1 MKLIMV
7 RHGQT
12 EINKEGRIQG
22 RSDYPLN
29 HRGIKDAQKAAEV
42 LIKNVKNIDIFIS
55 SPSKRAYETT
65 QIILDKYGYNKTIT
79 KDPNFYERHFGPYEG
94 KLVADTFPITK
105 NLPGYEINQEIQKRV
120 YDGVMNLYNKYKG
133 NTVLVGC
140 HSHTIKAI
148 LTVFA
153 ADKYNYNSILLNG
166 AILILD
172 VKEDNIKLIQVLNN
186 TIEPQYYDR

>member
-29 HRGIKDAQKAAEV
+29 KAGIKDAQKAAEV
-42 LIKNVKNIDIFIS
+42 LLKNVKNIDFFIS
-55 SPSKRAYETT
+55 SPSKRAFETT
-65 QIILDKYGYNKTIT
+65 QIILNQYGYNKTIT
-79 KDPNFYERHFGPYEG
+79 KDPSFYERNFGPHEG

-105 NLPGYEINQEIQKRV
+105 NLPGYETNQEIQKRV
-120 YDGVMNLYNKYKG
+120 YDGVMNLYQKYQG
-133 NTVLVGC
+133 YTVLVGC
-140 HSHTIKAI
+140 HSHTIKSI

-186 TIEPQYYDR
+186 TTEPQYYSR